1 VSDVIIRLMRL
12 DDLPAVEALWTQ
24 YDSYHHSLGLAF
36 PQPELA
42 AAAWRAS
49 FERTLGRFSYLWV
62 AEKDGFVAGFL
73 LARLKRT
80 PAFLGGV
87 LVGEISDL
95 YVSDSLRGQKVG
107 SRLAVMAVDALRAQQ
122 VHSIEVQVLQRN
134 TCALAFWQKQG
145 FDAELTQVRLLV
157 HEK

>member
-1 VSDVIIRLMRL
+1 VSDAVIRLMRPE
-12 DDLPAVEALWTQ
+12 DLPAIEALWTQ

-36 PQPELA
+36 PQPEQA

-49 FERTLGRFSYLWV
+49 FERTLGRFSYVWV
-62 AEKDGFVAGFL
+62 AEKDSIVAGFL

-87 LVGEISDL
+87 LIGEISDL

-107 SRLAVMAVDALRAQQ
+107 SRLAAAAIETLRAQR

-134 TCALAFWQKQG
+134 TGALAFWQKQG
-145 FDAELTQVRLLV
+145 FGVELTQVRLLT

>member
-1 VSDVIIRLMRL
+1 VSDAVVRLMRL
-12 DDLPAVEALWTQ
+12 EDLPEVEALWMQ

-49 FERTLGRFSYLWV
+49 FERTLGRFSYVWV
-62 AEKDGFVAGFL
+62 AEKDGIVAGFL

-95 YVSDSLRGQKVG
+95 YVSDSLRRQKVG
-107 SRLAVMAVDALRAQQ
+107 SRLAAAAIETLRAQR

-134 TCALAFWQKQG
+134 TGAMAFWQEQG
-145 FDAELTQVRLLV
+145 FNAELTQFRLPV
-157 HEK
+157 QEE

>member
-1 VSDVIIRLMRL
+1 MSDVVVRLMQL
-12 DDLPAVEALWTQ
+12 EDLPAVEALWMQ

-36 PQPELA
+36 PRPELGA
-42 AAAWRAS
+42 AVWRAS
-49 FERTLGRFSYLWV
+49 FERTLGRFSYAWV
-62 AEKDGFVAGFL
+62 AEKDGIVAAFL

-107 SRLAVMAVDALRAQQ
+107 SRLAAAAVETLRALQ

-134 TCALAFWQKQG
+134 TGALAFWLEQG
-145 FDAELTQVRLLV
+145 FVAELIQFRLPI
-157 HEK
+157 HED